1 MRPLLLALSA
11 TFALLVSMPV
21 AAPVAN
27 AQGCTG
33 PNCAQQSQG
42 QGQGHQCEREKK
54 EEVTS

>member
-1 MRPLLLALSA
+1 MRLASILAVTALFLSA
-11 TFALLVSMPV
+11 PAVPSAAL
-21 AAPVAN
+21 

-33 PNCAQQSQG
+33 PECAQ